1 MTIYDNEASSI
12 RKCWSMANIREVLI
26 RVFQWRWVSMGNFP
40 MTFETVFFDNWQ
52 VDPTAPGRTG
62 SLKHDLPPDRLRQ
75 QQHSNSSHS
84 NMWAQPNVNHVR
96 NASLSANTKVQD
108 SKCSDDFN
116 LCFSSPGNQQLTRS
130 SGNHHS
136 TGSLKHDLPPGRL
149 RQQQHSNSSHSNM
162 WAQPNVNHV
171 RNVSLSANTKV
182 QDSKCSD
189 DFNFVFLFTWQ
200 SATYQIIKK
209 SSQHRVFETWPASRQ
224 AETTATQQQQS
235 LKHVGSAECKS
246 CQNCIEEQ
254 THINALSAN
263 TKVQDSKCSDD
274 FNLCFSSP
282 GNQQLTRSSR
292 NHHSTGSLKHD
303 LPPDRLRQQQH
314 SNSCHSN
321 MWAQPNVNHVR
332 IVLKSKRT

>member
-1 MTIYDNEASSI
+1 
-12 RKCWSMANIREVLI
+12 
-26 RVFQWRWVSMGNFP
+26 MGNFP
-40 MTFETVFFDNWQ
+40 MKFETVFFDNWQ

-171 RNVSLSANTKV
+171 RIVLK
-182 QDSKCSD
+182 SKRTVCQYQSSR
-189 DFNFVFLFTWQ
+189 FKMLRQFQFVFLFTWQ

-209 SSQHRVFETWPASRQ
+209 SSQHRILCHSIMRADFLL
-224 AETTATQQQQS
+224 TATD
-235 LKHVGSAECKS
+235 CRFF
-246 CQNCIEEQ
+246 I
-254 THINALSAN
+254 
-263 TKVQDSKCSDD
+263 
-274 FNLCFSSP
+274 
-282 GNQQLTRSSR
+282 
-292 NHHSTGSLKHD
+292 
-303 LPPDRLRQQQH
+303 
-314 SNSCHSN
+314 
-321 MWAQPNVNHVR
+321 
-332 IVLKSKRT
+332 

>member
-1 MTIYDNEASSI
+1 
-12 RKCWSMANIREVLI
+12 
-26 RVFQWRWVSMGNFP
+26 MGHFP

-189 DFNFVFLFTWQ
+189 DFN
-200 SATYQIIKK
+200 
-209 SSQHRVFETWPASRQ
+209 
-224 AETTATQQQQS
+224 
-235 LKHVGSAECKS
+235 
-246 CQNCIEEQ
+246 
-254 THINALSAN
+254 
-263 TKVQDSKCSDD
+263 
-274 FNLCFSSP
+274 LCFSSP

-314 SNSCHSN
+314 SNSSHSN